1 MSNVTFTITAT
12 MPEDWA
18 DRFCSFL
25 KRMEYDGKIGQS
37 EAMGFYIDGDG
48 DFRPTF
54 EIDHLF
60 KPVEPRS
67 SEYIQRTPVYSNVLE
82 IYDRR

>member
-12 MPEDWA
+12 MSEDWA
-18 DRFCSFL
+18 DYFCSLL
-25 KRMEYDGKIGQS
+25 KRMEYDGKVGQS

-54 EIDHLF
+54 EIDHPF
-60 KPVEPRS
+60 KPVEPRP

>member
-1 MSNVTFTITAT
+1 MNNVTFTITVT
-12 MPEDWA
+12 MSEDWA
-18 DRFCSFL
+18 DYFCSLL

-67 SEYIQRTPVYSNVLE
+67 SEYILRTPVYSNVLE